1 MINQPN
7 SRTFEFENK
16 ASTNEKMLFHIFL
29 FIISR
34 KSPIHFV
41 SLLFNVRQESNKCIH
56 GGKKLLHFS
65 FRCFNS
71 YNTTILYTRYI
82 IPFKRKCR
90 HAVYKAFRL
99 SIELRHNKKKK
110 KNIANISHDHGSFC
124 SVKRQDTK
132 SSQCISSVAQQ
143 ALDTRF

>member
-110 KNIANISHDHGSFC
+110 KISPTFRTITAHF
-124 SVKRQDTK
+124 
-132 SSQCISSVAQQ
+132 AP
-143 ALDTRF
+143 